1 MNTSKLII
9 ALDRPSLDAGLDI
22 LDRLPASIQYVKVGL
37 ELFIAEGPEAVR
49 ALQRRKKNIFLDL
62 KLHDIPNTVA
72 RAVAAAAKLGATL
85 LTLHA
90 GGGRAMMQAAAD
102 AAKQSGRH
110 APKLIAVTALTSLA
124 PPDLADLGIRRTMT
138 DQVLALGAMALDSG
152 LDGLVCFVHE
162 AEILRRQFGPTPIL
176 VTPGIRP
183 AFAQVAS
190 AVAKEAMADTSSG
203 KPAFAG
209 RLTGKTTADQKRI
222 ATPSMAVKAGAS
234 FLVVGR
240 PILDAPDPAAA
251 AAAILNEM
259 ESAQSNS

>member
-1 MNTSKLII
+1 L
-9 ALDRPSLDAGLDI
+9 R
-22 LDRLPASIQYVKVGL
+22 V
-37 ELFIAEGPEAVR
+37 
-49 ALQRRKKNIFLDL
+49 LQRRKKNIFLDL

-72 RAVAAAAKLGATL
+72 RAVTSAARLGATL

-102 AAKQSGRH
+102 AAKQSGLH

-138 DQVLALGAMALDSG
+138 DQVLALGEMALASG
-152 LDGLVCFVHE
+152 MDGLVCSVHE
-162 AEILRRQFGPTPIL
+162 AEILRRQFGPSPIL

-183 AFAQVAS
+183 AFAVAS
-190 AVAKEAMADTSSG
+190 LLASSG
-203 KPAFAG
+203 RPAFAG
-209 RLTGKTTADQKRI
+209 LPRAASGALRAGRPAGKTTADQKRV

-259 ESAQSNS
+259 ESVQSNS